1 MSTKIRR
8 CLYIGLGGT
17 GMNSILNTK
26 KMFIDTYGEV
36 PPMVGF
42 LGIDTDGGAYKKT
55 ILSAKGEPVGLLP
68 REQHSVQVE
77 EPRPIYEHNR
87 EQLDWFPQENLY
99 ALTRMMDGA
108 GQIRSNGRFALW
120 YHAGN
125 IVTKINQCLAD
136 ITDARIIDND
146 QYSVLDNKPEIHV
159 CFSVCGGTGCGT
171 FINLAYL
178 IRKHCTAYKCKLVG
192 YGVLADVFETM
203 IPGQMPNVKPNAYGA
218 IKDLDFLMHLSM
230 NSQKV
235 HVDNMNDSY
244 ETNEQPFDAFFF
256 VDNSNINGDRY
267 LHVDDLCEMI
277 GLSLVN
283 AAGELSSASASTI
296 DNVAKEIAA
305 GNMDIKN
312 KRAWASG
319 LGVSQILFHTQMLV
333 DVYARL
339 AAKVLAEQ
347 LLNSDNDMTTT
358 ANAWIDMP
366 QVNIRENNGQD
377 NVIDFMFSRQPR
389 FPIADIDDKR
399 RPETEVNAWLTQV
412 TEEDD
417 EVKNY
422 QDKVRELLS
431 RIKNEIAKLVA
442 DHANRAGGVKETI
455 DLLSTIN
462 GQIDLFLSEM
472 NEEKSNLNMRVRP
485 LEGTLQGAMKDLAEY
500 HPPIII
506 GKNRT
511 EEKVEEV
518 KAIVTN
524 LAVTKREIVRR
535 TAAISFY
542 NGLKVE
548 IEKYLNKLI
557 DLRDRLNN
565 LVTELKSE
573 VNILQNNIGKGS
585 KNFQIDLTPN
595 YAQRIAI
602 NKETLLV
609 ADFIQ
614 AINING
620 HRGDILDLLNC
631 NQETLKRSF
640 LDYTV
645 HTKEASQWTS
655 LTIDDA
661 IDKMDVNE
669 LKDVVRRAL
678 AKSEPLFPYSYQSV
692 GMQPQKTAQ
701 QYFYIG
707 VYDKGNNR
715 LLKDG
720 IVQEMITSTSRP
732 EFCSIGSKDSII
744 FYRQVGVVPPYVIT
758 SLKTYEGKYDTVSE
772 RVNCHFD
779 HVIEQRMA
787 RENYSLLPEEK
798 QDITLEIWIK
808 GFIFGVIRNIGGVYQ
823 YIDEENEEA
832 VLDDYWTPL
841 PASDNDRAQAFSA
854 FKRLGES
861 KLDRLVAKMEAEH
874 LKMGDEQFAQLI
886 ADAKANY
893 ETKYSML
900 NLTRD
905 QLNSRGYEDVKR
917 LFIEEMNFVKKEL

>member
-55 ILSAKGEPVGLLP
+55 IPSANGEPVGLLP

-87 EQLDWFPQENLY
+87 EQLDWFPQDNLY

-120 YHAGN
+120 YHAN
-125 IVTKINQCLAD
+125 SIVTKINQCLSD
-136 ITDARIIDND
+136 ITDARIIDNEK
-146 QYSVLDNKPEIHV
+146 YSVLDNKPEIHV

-178 IRKHCTAYKCKLVG
+178 IRKHCTAYKAKLVG

-218 IKDLDFLMHLSM
+218 IKDLDFLLHLTM
-230 NSQKV
+230 NSDKV
-235 HVDNMNDSY
+235 HIANLNDSY

-256 VDNSNINGDRY
+256 VDNCNANGDRY
-267 LHVDDLCEMI
+267 LHVDDLCELI
-277 GLSLVN
+277 GLSLVT
-283 AAGELSSASASTI
+283 AAGELSQASASTI

-347 LLNSDNDMTTT
+347 LLNSDNDMTAV

-389 FPIADIDDKR
+389 FPLADIDDKQ
-399 RPETEVNAWLTQV
+399 RPDTEVYAWLTQV
-412 TEEDD
+412 AEEAD

-422 QDKVRELLS
+422 QDKVRELFS
-431 RIKNEIAKLVA
+431 RVKTELAKLVA
-442 DHANRAGGVKETI
+442 SRANRAGGVKETI
-455 DLLSTIN
+455 DLLSIID
-462 GQIDLFLSEM
+462 GQIDLFLGEM
-472 NEEKSNLNMRVRP
+472 NVEKTQFQSRVRP
-485 LEGTLQGAMKDLAEY
+485 LEGTLQGAMKDLADY
-500 HPPIII
+500 RAPLI

-511 EEKVEEV
+511 DEKVEEV
-518 KAIVTN
+518 KAVVTN
-524 LAVTKREIVRR
+524 LAITKREIVRR

-548 IEKYLNKLI
+548 IGNYQDKLA
-557 DLRDRLNN
+557 DLRDRLSN
-565 LVTELKSE
+565 LVNELKTE
-573 VNILQNNIGKGS
+573 VNNLQNNIGKGS
-585 KNFQIDLTPN
+585 KNFQIDLTPS
-595 YAQRIAI
+595 YAQRIAV
-602 NKETLLV
+602 NKDSLLV

-631 NQETLKRSF
+631 NKDTLKRSF
-640 LDYTV
+640 LDYTT

-661 IDKMDVNE
+661 INEMNAEE

-701 QYFYIG
+701 QFFYIG
-707 VYDKGNNR
+707 VCDKGSNR

-720 IVQEMITSTSRP
+720 VVQELIAATSRP

-758 SLKTYEGKYDTVSE
+758 SLRTYEGKYDSVSE

-779 HVIEQRMA
+779 HVVEQRMA

-798 QDITLEIWIK
+798 QDITLEIWVK
-808 GFIFGVIRNIGGVYQ
+808 GFIFGVIRNNDGVYQ

-832 VLDDYWTPL
+832 VLDDYWTSL
-841 PASDNDRAQAFSA
+841 PASDNDRAQAFGS

-861 KLDRLVAKMEAEH
+861 TLDRLVAKMEEEH
-874 LKMGDEQFAQLI
+874 LKVGDEQFAQLK

-917 LFIEEMNFVKKEL
+917 LFIDEMNYVKRKL

>member
-55 ILSAKGEPVGLLP
+55 IPDAKGNPIGLLP

-77 EPRPIYEHNR
+77 DPRPIYEHNR
-87 EQLDWFPQENLY
+87 EQLDWFPQDNLY
-99 ALTRMMDGA
+99 ALDRMMDGA

-120 YHAGN
+120 FHASS
-125 IVTKINQCLAD
+125 IVTKINQCLSD
-136 ITDARIIDND
+136 ITNARIIDND
-146 QYSVLDNKPEIHV
+146 KYSVLNNKPEIHV

-203 IPGQMPNVKPNAYGA
+203 VPGQMPNVKPNAYGA
-218 IKDLDFLMHLSM
+218 IKDLDFLMHLTM
-230 NSQKV
+230 NSDKV
-235 HVDNMNDSY
+235 HIDNLNDPY

-256 VDNSNINGDRY
+256 VDNSNVNGDRY
-267 LHVDDLCEMI
+267 LHIDDLCEMI
-277 GLSLVN
+277 GLSLVT

-319 LGVSQILFHTQMLV
+319 IGVSQILFHTQMLV

-347 LLNSDNDMTTT
+347 LLNSDNDMTTV

-377 NVIDFMFSRQPR
+377 NVIDFMFSKQPR
-389 FPIADIDDKR
+389 FPLADIDDKR
-399 RPETEVNAWLTQV
+399 RPETEVKAWLTQV
-412 TEEDD
+412 TEEAD
-417 EVKNY
+417 EIKNY
-422 QDKVRELLS
+422 QDKVRELLG
-431 RIKNEIAKLVA
+431 RVKTEIAKLVA
-442 DHANRAGGVKETI
+442 NHANRTGGVKETI
-455 DLLSTIN
+455 DLLGTIN
-462 GQIDLFLSEM
+462 GQIDLFLGEM
-472 NEEKSNLNMRVRP
+472 NEEKGDLQARVKP
-485 LEGTLQGAMKDLAEY
+485 LEGTLEGAMKDLAGY
-500 HPPIII
+500 RAPII

-511 EEKVEEV
+511 NEKVEEV
-518 KAIVTN
+518 KAVVTN
-524 LAVTKREIVRR
+524 LAITKREIVRR

-542 NGLKVE
+542 NGLKIE
-548 IEKYLNKLI
+548 IENYQNKLI

-565 LVTELKSE
+565 LVTELKNE

-585 KNFQIDLTPN
+585 KNFQIDLTPS
-595 YAQRIAI
+595 YAQRIAV
-602 NKETLLV
+602 NKEALLV

-614 AINING
+614 DLNING

-631 NQETLKRSF
+631 NKETLKRSF

-645 HTKEASQWTS
+645 NTKEASQWTS

-661 IDKMDVNE
+661 INNMDADE
-669 LKDVVRRAL
+669 LKNVVHRAL
-678 AKSEPLFPYSYQSV
+678 VKSEPLLPYSYQSV
-692 GMQPQKTAQ
+692 GMMPQKSAQ
-701 QYFYIG
+701 QFFYIG
-707 VYDKGNNR
+707 VYDKGSNR
-715 LLKDG
+715 LLNDN
-720 IVQEMITSTSRP
+720 IVQEMLSNNSRP

-744 FYRQVGVVPPYVIT
+744 FYRQVGVIPPYVIT
-758 SLKTYEGKYDTVSE
+758 SLKTYEGKYDKVSE
-772 RVNCHFD
+772 RVDCHFD
-779 HVIEQRMA
+779 HVVEQRMV
-787 RENYSLLPEEK
+787 RENYNLLPEEK
-798 QDITLEIWIK
+798 QDITLEIWVK
-808 GFIFGVIRNIGGVYQ
+808 GFIFGVIRNNGGNYEYV
-823 YIDEENEEA
+823 DEENEDA

-841 PASDNDRAQAFSA
+841 AAADNDRAQAFSA

-861 KLDRLVAKMEAEH
+861 TLDRLVDKMEAEH

-893 ETKYSML
+893 EANYSQL

-917 LFIEEMNFVKKEL
+917 LFIDELNYVRKQL